1 MRKSE
6 SVFRKSLFLFIILLI
21 IPISS
26 SAALKAPDFSLHSE
40 DDKVYRLED
49 FKGKPLILFFFSFS
63 CGHCERVMPVIKE
76 LYKNS
81 NGRYNI
87 LGIVYGTPKE
97 DLKYKR
103 IETGTEFPV
112 VIGTESVRKDYKVS
126 GTPYLWVISPD
137 GTLKERFVGEKGA
150 GLLTPIRSL
159 SQDQLPSYPLF
170 DKEGKPQGRGV
181 GELRV
186 GLFEL
191 ISDASIYE
199 GKEIETGGLLI
210 QTSPSYFPKPVFMIT
225 NGTDKVRV
233 SPWLPLEVA
242 PSPKGFKKQ
251 RKKVMSDFLDKYV
264 IISGKVVLE
273 DGRPLIEVKDGKTE

>member
-6 SVFRKSLFLFIILLI
+6 SVFRKSLFLFIILLT
-21 IPISS
+21 IPIPSP
-26 SAALKAPDFSLHSE
+26 AALKAAEFSLHGE

-63 CGHCERVMPVIKE
+63 CGHCESAMPVLKE

-81 NGRYNI
+81 NGKYNI

-97 DLKYKR
+97 DMKYKI

-112 VIGTESVRKDYKVS
+112 AKGTKKIREDYKVS
-126 GTPYLWVISPD
+126 GTPYIWVIGPD
-137 GTLKERFVGEKGA
+137 GDLKERFVGERGA
-150 GLLTPIRSL
+150 EML
-159 SQDQLPSYPLF
+159 
-170 DKEGKPQGRGV
+170 KEGV
-181 GELRV
+181 EELRV
-186 GLFEL
+186 GIFEL
-191 ISDASIYE
+191 SSDPKTYE
-199 GKEIETGGLLI
+199 GKDIEIGGVLI

-233 SPWLPLEVA
+233 SAWHPLEVA

-264 IISGKVVLE
+264 IISGKVVSA
-273 DGRPLIEVKDGKTE
+273 DGKPFVEVKNAKAVE